1 MYLVVL
7 YIQTV
12 TTRPRSILQIA
23 SVSDFDA
30 SLDSY
35 LDVTTVVFIR
45 AAAHKGTVYLTVKS
59 IAGVKQLRR
68 A

>member
-23 SVSDFDA
+23 SDA